1 MHLLY
6 ARPICG
12 HHNRTWIRLSVIVA
26 LAAMLVLPAG
36 LRQASTQAVAFLGS
50 HSSRALPANIRGQL
64 VKPQLRAEEMENVVD
79 AELLE
84 DEGEEALEESE
95 AGQAYDPEAYAEYG
109 FTESPPQSWFER
121 NKIDRHKVNSVFFDM
136 FAKPKSFFPNELQ
149 PGDTVRVYYRDPQTT
164 GDKKISRTLDIS
176 SVRTVFFDGVIMNF
190 RGDYHARNMRLR
202 SMMGK
207 GAGIMGVEMV
217 IPIHS
222 PLVEKITVLRR
233 GYIGRNKNAYFMRG
247 MVGAKNVIP
256 LDKERTEMDKKYNA
270 LREAGLGDQVPESE
284 YPQNEWDRY
293 PLPKWKQDE
302 DDWDE
307 ENYKAENVDQRS
319 EYERR
324 VIGDFRMRPPG
335 PRGKAA
341 SR

>member
-1 MHLLY
+1 MRLLY
-6 ARPICG
+6 ARPMCG
-12 HHNRTWIRLSVIVA
+12 HHDRTWLRMSAIVT

-36 LRQASTQAVAFLGS
+36 LGRSSMQVMAFLGV
-50 HSSRALPANIRGQL
+50 PASGAYASVPGHL
-64 VKPQLRAEEMENVVD
+64 VKTPRTLSRAEEIENVVD

-84 DEGEEALEESE
+84 EQAVQEAELER
-95 AGQAYDPEAYAEYG
+95 GAYPPEAYADYEY
-109 FTESPPQSWFER
+109 TESPPKTWFDR
-121 NKIDRHKVNSVFFDM
+121 TKIDRHRVNSKFFDM
-136 FAKPKSFFPNELQ
+136 FKKPKNFFPHKLQ
-149 PGDTVRVYYRDPQTT
+149 PGDTVRVYYRDPMT
-164 GDKKISRTLDIS
+164 GEDQKISRAWDIK
-176 SVRTVFFDGVIMNF
+176 SVKTTYFDGVILNF
-190 RGDYHARNMRLR
+190 KGDYHARNMRLR
-202 SMMGK
+202 AMLGK
-207 GAGIMGVEMV
+207 GTAIMGAEMV

-222 PLVEKITVLRR
+222 PLVEQIVVLRR

-247 MVGAKNVIP
+247 MIGRKNVIP
-256 LDKERTEMDKKYNA
+256 LDKERTEMDKEFRA
-270 LREAGLGDQVPESE
+270 LIEGGRADEIPDSE
-284 YPQNEWDRY
+284 YPQQEWDRY